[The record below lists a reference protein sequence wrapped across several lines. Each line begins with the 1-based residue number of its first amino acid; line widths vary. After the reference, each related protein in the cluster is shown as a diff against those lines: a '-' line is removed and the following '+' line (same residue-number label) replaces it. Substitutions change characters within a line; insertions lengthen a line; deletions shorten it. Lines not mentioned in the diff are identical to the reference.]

1 MHCTVRWRWQANAT
15 RDHAAAEFPSVVEEG
30 VAGWGRGSGE
40 VRARNTSTASPR
52 PAQSGHSFHAGLV
65 SHYAQE
71 YIQYLQ
77 TLGFMLIELRPPPAQ
92 SSKRSKSSLG
102 EEGGAGRRRHTTGRA
117 GPGGGT
123 ARQTSYLQKSLL
135 GGILIFEI
143 GVCEP
148 FFYTKLHALEAGRIQ
163 LRTSQAT
170 TGKNFVST
178 FLDKCDQINVHCLL
192 YSVHHTP

>member
-77 TLGFMLIELRPPPAQ
+77 TLGFMLIELRPPP
-92 SSKRSKSSLG
+92 R
-102 EEGGAGRRRHTTGRA
+102 
-117 GPGGGT
+117 
-123 ARQTSYLQKSLL
+123 
-135 GGILIFEI
+135 
-143 GVCEP
+143 P
-148 FFYTKLHALEAGRIQ
+148 FH
-163 LRTSQAT
+163 
-170 TGKNFVST
+170 
-178 FLDKCDQINVHCLL
+178 
-192 YSVHHTP
+192 